1 MTDIEGK
8 VQTVLGP
15 VAPAELGVTLT
26 HEHMLI
32 DLRVLYGGPDST
44 EHGDFYSA
52 QVSIETLGP
61 GSSTKERPTPTTR
74 CSPAS
79 RRP

>member
-15 VAPAELGVTLT
+15 VEPADLGVTLT

-32 DLRVLYGGPDST
+32 DLRVLYGGPDNT

-52 QVSIETLGP
+52 QVSIETSA
-61 GSSTKERPTPTTR
+61 GSSTRGRPTPTTR

>member
-15 VAPAELGVTLT
+15 VEPADLGVTLT

-32 DLRVLYGGPDST
+32 DLRVLYGGPPT
-44 EHGDFYSA
+44 CEQGDFYAPPSP
-52 QVSIETLGP
+52 LGP
-61 GSSTKERPTPTTR
+61 WAGSSTKERPTPTTR